1 MERPI
6 RFLLVRDDGHSRG
19 YWVVASVLREA
30 GIEVILGG
38 MQIPREIVETAIQE
52 DVDIIGYRIM
62 QGAPKV
68 LVPILFEKMKE
79 KGMEDTAVIVGGI
92 IPEKDEALLR
102 ELGVKEVF
110 HPFTP
115 LDSIVANVRQIGA
128 EVSAKKQAG

>member
-6 RFLLVRDDGHSRG
+6 RFLLVRDDGHTRG
-19 YWVVASVLREA
+19 YWLVASVLREA

-52 DVDIIGYRIM
+52 DVDVIGYRIM

-68 LVPILFEKMKE
+68 LVPLLFEKMKE
-79 KGMEDTAVIVGGI
+79 KGIADTPVVVGGI
-92 IPEKDEALLR
+92 VPEKDEALLR
-102 ELGVKEVF
+102 ELGVMEVF

-115 LDSIVANVRQIGA
+115 LDSIVKNIKKMG
-128 EVSAKKQAG
+128 EDTSSKKQTG